1 MSDNYYQN
9 FYKLEMAMQDNI
21 EHVLIYGGEA
31 SGKADAIEC
40 CMKLLSNEHNVAVLT
55 ASSGLTRAA
64 YPFNKVTCYNWN
76 KDMKL
81 IDPDWITEHYDII
94 IIDGFCVNWMEI
106 LDAFKTSRI
115 IMSIRA
121 NSLDEIPQDLKNA
134 FGIKARS
141 EIIKKDEHL
150 KGITSVKKHL
160 FRA

>member
-1 MSDNYYQN
+1 
-9 FYKLEMAMQDNI
+9 
-21 EHVLIYGGEA
+21 
-31 SGKADAIEC
+31 
-40 CMKLLSNEHNVAVLT
+40 
-55 ASSGLTRAA
+55 
-64 YPFNKVTCYNWN
+64 
-76 KDMKL
+76 MKL

-106 LDAFKTSRI
+106 LDAFKNSRI